1 MLWTKKYED
10 KVNALVPLMPPFN
23 KDGDIQEWLRLCDC
37 FFAKYKINKKTLGTY
52 RNVNQMKTMLIYTAI
67 GLSDDEAEL
76 SAHGGLLEKGLS
88 KHFRYSFKGA
98 RAFLCRY
105 YKHYKQ

>member
-1 MLWTKKYED
+1 
-10 KVNALVPLMPPFN
+10 
-23 KDGDIQEWLRLCDC
+23 
-37 FFAKYKINKKTLGTY
+37 
-52 RNVNQMKTMLIYTAI
+52 MKTMLIYTAI